1 MFYYYAWLLIQI
13 DASKAK
19 QNTTSKVSDAK
30 TSVKNFAI
38 KCRLGEKNYLILEQI
53 LTLLKYAYCR
63 CKNLT
68 LSCIEYLSE

>member
-19 QNTTSKVSDAK
+19 QNTMSKVSDAK

-38 KCRLGEKNYLILEQI
+38 KCRLGEKN
-53 LTLLKYAYCR
+53 
-63 CKNLT
+63 
-68 LSCIEYLSE
+68 